1 MRPKIAQALLGAAS
15 LLLATGCA
23 ASDTSAA
30 SRLSYPTIHD
40 LAASSNVV
48 VLARVREPVRSVPVP
63 DREAITPDGPPVP
76 ADVGY
81 ERSRVE
87 IISIIGRQPGAAP
100 AGVTPGSSS
109 IVGITTADPNT
120 NKRVSKSDV
129 ELPAPGS
136 TLPAVGM
143 VTVLFL
149 TAPIDIVGGGE
160 GRFVL
165 AALNAAEASLLSP
178 GSTPT
183 IRGMTGKLQGTKAPS
198 DWISTVTGNVGSYLP
213 PIPISN

>member
-1 MRPKIAQALLGAAS
+1 MRIGIAQAFLGAAG
-15 LLLATGCA
+15 LLLTTGCGA
-23 ASDTSAA
+23 TVGTSEA

-48 VLARVREPVRSVPVP
+48 VLARVREPVKSVPVP

-100 AGVTPGSSS
+100 AGVTPGSVS

-120 NKRVSKSDV
+120 NSKGDV

-149 TAPIDIVGGGE
+149 TAPIDIVGGGT

-165 AALNAAEASLLSP
+165 AALNAPEGSLLAPNSV
-178 GSTPT
+178 PT
-183 IRGMTGKLQGTKAPS
+183 IKGVTGELQGTKAPS
-198 DWISTVTGNVGSYLP
+198 DWMSTVTDNVGSYLP
-213 PIPISN
+213 STSIGS